1 MEHLKSSYRR
11 ILWLFAIANV
21 AIFWSVVVIRDF
33 TQLKD
38 VFTAFSAIDAA
49 LAVLMPVGM
58 IILYGLV
65 SSENKARLVFWRI
78 QYPLPGCF
86 AFSKYLPSEH
96 RADADKLAEKWG
108 KLPTDPAVQNKIW
121 YKMYLEYENDPRILE
136 NHREFLFARDLTGFA
151 IVFLVV
157 FGISALA
164 RLPTWSAVFWY
175 VLFLLVQYLLLMIAA
190 RTYGERLVC
199 NVIALE
205 SAAPETVF

>member
-11 ILWLFAIANV
+11 SLWLFAIVNV

-33 TQLKD
+33 TKLKD

-49 LAVLMPVGM
+49 LAVLVPVGM

-65 SSENKARLVFWRI
+65 SSDNKARLVFWRI
-78 QYPLPGCF
+78 QHPLPGCF

-108 KLPTDPAVQNKIW
+108 ELPTNPAAQNKIW
-121 YKMYLEYENDPRILE
+121 YKMYLEHENDPRILE

-151 IVFLVV
+151 VVFLVV
-157 FGISALA
+157 FGIPALA
-164 RLPTWSAVFWY
+164 HLPTWSAVFWY
-175 VLFLLVQYLLLMIAA
+175 VVFLLVQYLLLMIAA